1 MNLTAVSPEGGLQ
14 STPGGARAFG
24 GVNWLG
30 AAYVFAALFIFLFL
44 VVPLAAILLESFGLI
59 TAGESVPAD
68 LYGYMLRITWNSVRL
83 ALLTTAV
90 SLAIAVPLAVGIVK
104 LRPYFADGWMLLLT
118 VPLITP
124 PFISSFATI
133 LLLGRTGVLTR
144 LWELMGFQGF
154 SIYGLWGLV
163 ITQVLHLMPYAL
175 LVIVAGLQAVPAHIE
190 EAAMSLGGTF
200 GGITAKVV
208 LPYAAPHV
216 LMGGVLVFL
225 SSLGDVGAPLLI
237 GGNYRVLPVEIYS
250 NFVSFLGDDRIPIL
264 FSAWIVLLSAVMLVF
279 VRRLLKKT
287 DLDHSFRPRVYV
299 YEDRSKRR
307 GATALVAVFSILFLL
322 PYIAIIISSF
332 GTIWASGWL
341 PNSFTWDHYVRAFT
355 DTGPVRSSLIVI
367 AGAMPLTLLVSVFLG
382 QMNRSLPRLSV
393 FDYLSLLPFVIP
405 GVVIGFG
412 LTRAYGSVVLW
423 GIDFAA
429 TAWVLIVALAVRR
442 LGHVVRVVSAGFARV
457 DRSLEEAAWSLGAS
471 ESKTFADVVVP
482 QLRPTIFAG
491 GVIALIKLIT
501 ELGTTLILYP
511 PGWDTMPVYIYYY
524 VSEGQI
530 GRGAAMGVLLIV
542 IVAVG
547 TVISNRLS
555 GQKGVTMGG

>member
-1 MNLTAVSPEGGLQ
+1 MSATTTAPSR
-14 STPGGARAFG
+14 GAEVLEAARPRS
-24 GVNWLG
+24 GVNWLP
-30 AAYVFAALFIFLFL
+30 AAYFVAGAFIVLFL
-44 VVPLAAILLESFGLI
+44 VVPHATIVLETLGLV
-59 TAGESVPAD
+59 TTSGDVPAD
-68 LYGYMLRITWNSVRL
+68 LYSYMLRITWNSVQL
-83 ALLTTAV
+83 ALLTTAI
-90 SLAIAVPLAVGIVK
+90 SLAVAIPLAVAIAK
-104 LRPYFADGWMLLLT
+104 LRPAFANGWTVLLT

-144 LWELMGFQGF
+144 LWETLGFPGF
-154 SIYGLWGLV
+154 SIYGLPGLV

-175 LVIVAGLQAVPAHIE
+175 LIILAGLRTVPAHIE

-200 GGITAKVV
+200 TGITAKIV
-208 LPYAAPHV
+208 LPYIFPHI

-225 SSLGDVGAPLLI
+225 TSLGDIGAPLLI

-250 NFVSFLGDDRIPIL
+250 NFISFLGDERIPIL
-264 FSAWIVLLSAVMLVF
+264 FSAWIVLLSSVMLIF
-279 VRRLLKKT
+279 VRHLLKKT
-287 DLDHSFRPRVYV
+287 DVAHKFRTRTYTYDLP
-299 YEDRSKRR
+299 KLRR
-307 GATALVAVFSILFLL
+307 GATILCATAALLFLL
-322 PYIAIIISSF
+322 PYVAIVISSF
-332 GTIWASGWL
+332 GTVWATGWL
-341 PNSFTWDHYVRAFT
+341 PNEFTLDHYIRALS
-355 DTGPVRSSLIVI
+355 DTRPIKSSLIVMS
-367 AGAMPLTLLVSVFLG
+367 GAMPLTLFVSVFLG
-382 QMNRSLPRLSV
+382 QMNRSVPRLAI

-412 LTRAYGSVVLW
+412 LTRAYGTLVIG

-429 TAWVLIVALAVRR
+429 TALILIVALAVRR
-442 LGHVVRVVSAGFARV
+442 LAHVVRVISAGFARV

-471 ESKTFADVVVP
+471 ESKTFTDVVLP

-530 GRGAAMGVLLIV
+530 GRGAAMGIVLIV
-542 IVAVG
+542 VVAIG
-547 TVISNRLS
+547 TAISNRLS
-555 GQKGVTMGG
+555 GQKGVAAGG